1 MKIVVISDDARLGG
15 GTRFETWL
23 GRRIPST
30 EPRSAA
36 QVQCFTPLSRTKL
49 ARS

>member
-15 GTRFETWL
+15 TRFETWL
-23 GRRIPST
+23 SRLIPST
-30 EPRSAA
+30 GPRSAA

-49 ARS
+49 AKS